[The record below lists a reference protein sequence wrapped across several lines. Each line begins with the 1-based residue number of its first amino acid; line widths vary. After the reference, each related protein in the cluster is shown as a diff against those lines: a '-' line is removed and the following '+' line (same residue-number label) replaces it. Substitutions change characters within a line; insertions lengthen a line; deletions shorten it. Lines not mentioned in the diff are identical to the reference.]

1 MVNKFCL
8 GINTVASD
16 KNVSSDQE
24 QSTLKRA
31 AMDGI
36 FELAEF

>member
-1 MVNKFCL
+1 MINNFCP
-8 GINTVASD
+8 GINAVASD

-24 QSTLKRA
+24 QSTFKRA
-31 AMDGI
+31 AMGGI